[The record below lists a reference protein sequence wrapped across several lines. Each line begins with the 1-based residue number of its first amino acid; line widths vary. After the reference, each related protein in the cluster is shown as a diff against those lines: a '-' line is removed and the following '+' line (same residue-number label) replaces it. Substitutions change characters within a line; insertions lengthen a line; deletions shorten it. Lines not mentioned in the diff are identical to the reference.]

1 MERKT
6 EPSANPPPDN
16 VAGNPYLALI
26 PLTLLGALW
35 LFRQPLLFALFI
47 ATVCAIPVH
56 LSGFVLSGWLFK
68 VPVQRVDLFFGGA
81 VVRFAIGNVAVR
93 IGSIPV
99 GGSVSL
105 EGIGN
110 EKELLHPQFKP
121 TFGHLPRP
129 ARIFTFASGTVV
141 LFAVATCL
149 VGVPKA
155 IHYATVSVSN
165 LIGGALSPSGHAQTV
180 LQDANQILATQ
191 GFVTF
196 LAFVFVGFGVGN
208 LMPIPPLNGGAILS
222 DLLTVKDKPTPM
234 AIFTLGTL
242 LMLAFC
248 VAWAVALGIYVVRS

>member
-1 MERKT
+1 MEQKT
-6 EPSANPPPDN
+6 ETSGDLPPDN
-16 VAGNPYLALI
+16 VAAKPYLALI

-68 VPVQRVDLFFGGA
+68 VPVHRVDLFFGGA
-81 VVRFAIGNVAVR
+81 VVRFAIGNVVVR

-105 EGIGN
+105 EGMGN
-110 EKELLHPQFKP
+110 EEESLHPQFKP
-121 TFGHLPRP
+121 TFGHLPRL
-129 ARIFTFASGTVV
+129 ARVFTFASGSV
-141 LFAVATCL
+141 LLFTVATCL

-155 IHYATVSVSN
+155 SRYATVSVPN
-165 LIGGALSPSGHAQTV
+165 LIGGALSPLGHAQTV
-180 LQDANQILATQ
+180 LQDANQILGTH
-191 GFVTF
+191 GFVSF
-196 LAFVFVGFGVGN
+196 LALVFVGFGVGN
-208 LMPIPPLNGGAILS
+208 LLPIPPLNGGAILS

-242 LMLAFC
+242 LVLAFC